1 MVNRIMSLA
10 GIDTTYLKGHSM
22 RGAEVSKAKSRG
34 AYHNQLIL
42 QGVWSNVT
50 FERHYDRP
58 ILGSEPSNLI
68 LD

>member
-1 MVNRIMSLA
+1 
-10 GIDTTYLKGHSM
+10 M

-34 AYHNQLIL
+34 AYPNQLIL